1 MVILNQFTK
10 TLILSILFV
19 VFISFIFSSFEVK
32 GRSMEPTLISGD
44 RVLVLNL
51 NYINLPFTDKKL
63 IIQMPKK
70 NSLLVF
76 HSDETDVDLVKRVIG
91 LPNDEIDIRNNTV
104 YVNGEIQSRGV
115 TLTTPKNEFPVIIDE
130 NCIFVLGDNRNF
142 SNDSRYFGCVP
153 LNKFKGEI
161 ALRIWPIDKFKLFR

>member
-1 MVILNQFTK
+1 
-10 TLILSILFV
+10 
-19 VFISFIFSSFEVK
+19 
-32 GRSMEPTLISGD
+32 
-44 RVLVLNL
+44 
-51 NYINLPFTDKKL
+51 
-63 IIQMPKK
+63 MPKK

-104 YVNGEIQSRGV
+104 YVNGAIQSRGIS
-115 TLTTPKNEFPVIIDE
+115 LTTPKNNFPIIIDE
-130 NCIFVLGDNRNF
+130 NCIFVLGDNRNY

-161 ALRIWPIDKFKLFR
+161 ALRIWPIDKFKLFQ

>member
-1 MVILNQFTK
+1 
-10 TLILSILFV
+10 
-19 VFISFIFSSFEVK
+19 
-32 GRSMEPTLISGD
+32 
-44 RVLVLNL
+44 
-51 NYINLPFTDKKL
+51 
-63 IIQMPKK
+63 MPKK

-104 YVNGEIQSRGV
+104 YVNGAIQSRGIS
-115 TLTTPKNEFPVIIDE
+115 LTTPKNNFPIIIDE
-130 NCIFVLGDNRNF
+130 NCIFVLGDNRNY

>member
-51 NYINLPFTDKKL
+51 NYINIPFTNKKL

-104 YVNGEIQSRGV
+104 YVNGAIQSRGIS
-115 TLTTPKNEFPVIIDE
+115 LTTSKNNFPIIIDE
-130 NCIFVLGDNRNF
+130 NCIFVLGDNRNY

-161 ALRIWPIDKFKLFR
+161 ALRIWPIDKFKLFQ